1 MIIRNIQNYTISEN
15 LFGRLVEIPS
25 GYSINSK
32 EFWGTEVS
40 VAFLAI
46 RHKNELKVMD
56 DEGNELLEI
65 QCPCCGEIVKIPSK
79 EKKIEEVVEEV
90 VEEKPKIKR
99 VKKVK

>member
-1 MIIRNIQNYTISEN
+1 MIIRNISDHTISEN
-15 LFGRLVEIPS
+15 LFGRLLEIPS

-56 DEGNELLEI
+56 DEGNELTELK
-65 QCPCCGEIVKIPSK
+65 CPACGEIVKIPSK
-79 EKKIEEVVEEV
+79 EKKIIQEEII
-90 VEEKPKIKR
+90 EEKPKTKR
-99 VKKVK
+99 VKK

>member
-1 MIIRNIQNYTISEN
+1 MIIRNISDHTISEN
-15 LFGRLVEIPS
+15 LFGRLLEIPS

-46 RHKNELKVMD
+46 RHKEELKVMD
-56 DEGNELLEI
+56 DNGNELTEL
-65 QCPCCGEIVKIPSK
+65 QCPCCGEMVKISSK

-99 VKKVK
+99 GRK